1 MLEKYISKVQYVGI
15 FQKLSLNNSSDVV
28 TSVYC
33 AGEICA
39 EASMLTSLPVPL
51 KSSSARGVN
60 IYTSQCSEPLDK
72 TATCAA
78 N

>member
-39 EASMLTSLPVPL
+39 EASMLTS
-51 KSSSARGVN
+51 
-60 IYTSQCSEPLDK
+60 
-72 TATCAA
+72 
-78 N
+78 